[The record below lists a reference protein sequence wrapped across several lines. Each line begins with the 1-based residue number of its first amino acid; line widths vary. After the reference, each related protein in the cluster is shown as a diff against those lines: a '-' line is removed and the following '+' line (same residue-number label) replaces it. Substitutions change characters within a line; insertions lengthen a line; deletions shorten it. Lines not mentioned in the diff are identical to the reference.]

1 MAIERIVET
10 DVYCDICGEWIVG
23 WKSDEIGVSRAWA
36 AVCAREKGCTVGKK
50 VICRNCRIKQ
60 RIQICSIQ
68 RRIGSAG
75 ETKNGMCLGF
85 ELEKC
90 KRCFACTSFATKE
103 ENNRDKENGNPV
115 KYHSIADQ
123 NVNYPDCKNIYT
135 DYEESL

>member
-36 AVCAREKGCTVGKK
+36 AVRAREKGCTVGKK

-75 ETKNGMCLGF
+75 ETKNGMCMGF

-90 KRCFACTSFATKE
+90 KQCFACTSYEQKE
-103 ENNRDKENGNPV
+103 TP
-115 KYHSIADQ
+115 
-123 NVNYPDCKNIYT
+123 
-135 DYEESL
+135 

>member
-10 DVYCDICGEWIVG
+10 DVYCAICGEWIVG
-23 WKSDEIGVSRAWA
+23 WKSDGIGVSRAWA
-36 AVCAREKGCTVGKK
+36 AARAREKDCTVGKK
-50 VICRNCRIKQ
+50 VICRKCRIKQ

-90 KRCFACTSFATKE
+90 KRCFASTSYEKSATKE
-103 ENNRDKENGNPV
+103 ENNGE
-115 KYHSIADQ
+115 HMQ
-123 NVNYPDCKNIYT
+123 NLYQQR
-135 DYEESL
+135 